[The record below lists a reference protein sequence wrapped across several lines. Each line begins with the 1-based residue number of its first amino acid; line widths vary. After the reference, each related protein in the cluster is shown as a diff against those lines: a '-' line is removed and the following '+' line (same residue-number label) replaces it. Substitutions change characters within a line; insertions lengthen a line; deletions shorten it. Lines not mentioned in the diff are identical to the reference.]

1 MRVPPLLAVGLA
13 VGALAGPAVASGA
26 GFTGGGLTLTAAR
39 APVGAR
45 VVSFAQKFKGVPY
58 VFGANGPRSFDCSGF
73 TSYVFRHFNITL
85 PRNAYAQMHQGK
97 RVTGALRPG
106 DLVFWENGGHVGI
119 YTGHDNFISA
129 TVHRGVWTY
138 SLREWRHFQSY
149 TTARRFLPGSTVP
162 RRSRTAT
169 ASSSFHGPRNGGPAA
184 ATPDARP

>member
-1 MRVPPLLAVGLA
+1 MRTPRLLVLGLA
-13 VGALAGPAVASGA
+13 AGALAGPPVASGA
-26 GFTGGGLTLTAAR
+26 GFTGSGLIPTKAR

-45 VVSFAQKFKGVPY
+45 IVAFAQKFKGVPY

-73 TSYVFRHFNITL
+73 TSYVFRHFNIDL

-129 TVHRGVWTY
+129 TVHRGIWSY

-149 TTARRFLPGSTVP
+149 TTARRFLPGSGP
-162 RRSRTAT
+162 RRSSTAA
-169 ASSSFHGPRNGGPAA
+169 ASRGIRGPRNGGPAA
-184 ATPDARP
+184 ATPDGRP